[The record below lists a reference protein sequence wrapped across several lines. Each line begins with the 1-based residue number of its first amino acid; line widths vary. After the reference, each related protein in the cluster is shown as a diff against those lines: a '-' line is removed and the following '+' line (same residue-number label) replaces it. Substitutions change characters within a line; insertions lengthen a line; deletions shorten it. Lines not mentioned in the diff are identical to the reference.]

1 MSIRW
6 HWACLASFPICASQV
21 AWADDPRIVFAARQI
36 DLFSSPQR
44 ITGAIEKASRGEL
57 MLREPDGSLHTL
69 VGAGSPSAPPE
80 TPADVMDPDVN
91 YDAKRIVF
99 AGFSA
104 QDQAWRIF
112 EVNADG
118 SGLHQVTHTGQLLD
132 LSRYG
137 DAAESLKSHDDVDPC
152 YLPDG
157 RICFVSTRYPG
168 IAPDNRLR
176 TTNLYVVNVDGSGL
190 HRITTERFAADT
202 PAVDPVSGR
211 IVYSRW
217 WRTPEIGLVDGTTQ
231 EPVLPGSPEY
241 QNTAD
246 QIVSG
251 PAIHGI
257 DEASFP
263 GVNSWFLAL
272 VNPDGTGLEMFSG
285 FRLDRRQTQAYRPS
299 VLSNGTAIAL
309 FIPRTPIL
317 GMPGGNGLRLFQRG
331 PAIPA
336 ALGGPQ
342 QFGESF
348 AGEFGLIP
356 EGMPFANLNFAGA
369 SALQDGRILLAA
381 ADISQGQAYGIYIL
395 DSVAEMRM
403 RVIYLNA
410 GSSVPL
416 DPVALEPRALPPVVE
431 DGATDVLAEDTPRSV
446 EEAFGQGKFTFKC
459 ENIFFNSPIDKG
471 IATAPPIGKRLEI
484 EFYMSPQRAGVT
496 SADPPLLIHRE
507 TVNADGKIEVDL
519 PAGVPLFEILR
530 RPDNTIAAGRDG
542 QIFHVGGLNFGRA
555 GKDGKCVGCHTGHS
569 MQEVPDDASWT
580 NLAPSAALKTNA
592 ADAFPPEVLV
602 DRSTQPGRSV
612 WFAQSLLPETVI
624 QLQWSIPLR
633 GQQVMVHSPQPD
645 GSTPA
650 QRIRGF
656 TVQTFLGEEL
666 REEVQ
671 VDRGIQVR
679 GTAAVLSESLE
690 FDTLKVKIAQ
700 AKVGGIFQGVDGP
713 ALSEI
718 EVIAKAADPAAIPQV
733 NLVRGDPNCDG
744 NVNLSDALGILDSLF
759 LEAGAPCCGEAADVD
774 ADGFVNLTDSIS
786 LLSYLFRGDRPPAQP
801 FPFCGSVPETS
812 GTCEAATACVR

>member
-6 HWACLASFPICASQV
+6 QWVYLASLSICASQV
-21 AWADDPRIVFAARQI
+21 AWADDPRIVFASRQI

-44 ITGAIEKASRGEL
+44 LTGAIEKASRGEL
-57 MLREPDGSLHTL
+57 ILREPDGSFHTL
-69 VGAGSPSAPPE
+69 VNARSPSAPPG
-80 TPADVMDPDVN
+80 TPVDVMDPDVS
-91 YDAKRIVF
+91 YDAKRMVF
-99 AGFSA
+99 TGFSA
-104 QDQAWRIF
+104 AEEAWRLF

-118 SGLHQVTHTGQLLD
+118 SGLHQVTHTGQQLD

-168 IAPDNRLR
+168 MAPDNRLR
-176 TTNLYVVNVDGSGL
+176 TTNLYVVNVDGGGL

-217 WRTPEIGLVDGTTQ
+217 WRTPEVGPGEGMTR
-231 EPVLPGSPEY
+231 EPVLPGSPQY
-241 QNTAD
+241 QNPAD
-246 QIVSG
+246 QQVPVSG
-251 PAIHGI
+251 PAIHGF

-263 GVNSWFLAL
+263 GVNSWFLSF

-299 VLSNGTAIAL
+299 LLPNGTAIAL

-317 GMPGGNGLRLFQRG
+317 GMPGGNGLRHFQRG
-331 PAIPA
+331 PAIPT

-348 AGEFGLIP
+348 AGGAGPFPDLI
-356 EGMPFANLNFAGA
+356 FAGA

-381 ADISQGQAYGIYIL
+381 ADIGQGQAYGIYIL
-395 DSVAEMRM
+395 DGVAEVRM
-403 RVIYLNA
+403 RAIYLNA

-431 DGATDVLAEDTPRSV
+431 DGTTDVLTEDTPRSV
-446 EEAFGQGKFTFKC
+446 DEAFGQGKFTFKC
-459 ENIFFNSPIDKG
+459 ENIFFNSPVDKG

-496 SADPPLLIHRE
+496 LADPPLLIHRE
-507 TVNADGKIEVDL
+507 AVKADGKIEVDL

-542 QIFHVGGLNFGRA
+542 QIFHVGGLNFGRV

-602 DRSTQPGRSV
+602 DRSTEPGRSE
-612 WFAQSLLPETVI
+612 WFAQSLLPETFI

-633 GQQVMVHSPQPD
+633 GQKVMLHAPQPD

-656 TVQTFLGEEL
+656 TVQTFLGKEL

-671 VDRGIQVR
+671 VDRWIQLR
-679 GTAAVLSESLE
+679 GTAAVLNEGLE

-700 AKVGGIFQGVDGP
+700 AKVVGIFRGADGP

-718 EVIAKAADPAAIPQV
+718 EVIAKAADPAAMPQV
-733 NLVRGDPNCDG
+733 RLVRGDPNCDG
-744 NVNLSDALGILDSLF
+744 NVNMSDAMGILDSLF
-759 LEAGAPCCGEAADVD
+759 LEAGALCCGEAADVN
-774 ADGFVNLTDSIS
+774 ADGFVDLTDAIS
-786 LLSYLFRGDRPPAQP
+786 LLSYLFRGDRPPAHP

-812 GTCEAATACVR
+812 FACEAASACVR

>member
-1 MSIRW
+1 
-6 HWACLASFPICASQV
+6 
-21 AWADDPRIVFAARQI
+21 
-36 DLFSSPQR
+36 
-44 ITGAIEKASRGEL
+44 
-57 MLREPDGSLHTL
+57 MLREPDGSFHTL
-69 VGAGSPSAPPE
+69 VDARSPSAPPG
-80 TPADVMDPDVN
+80 TPVDVMDPDVS
-91 YDAKRIVF
+91 YDAKRMVF

-118 SGLHQVTHTGQLLD
+118 SGLHQVTHTSQPLD

-137 DAAESLKSHDDVDPC
+137 DAAESFKSHDDVDPC

-168 IAPDNRLR
+168 MAPDNRLR

-217 WRTPEIGLVDGTTQ
+217 WRTPDIGLGDGTFR

-241 QNTAD
+241 QNPAD
-246 QIVSG
+246 QQVPVSG

-263 GVNSWFLAL
+263 GVNSWFLSF

-299 VLSNGTAIAL
+299 LLPDGTAIAL

-317 GMPGGNGLRLFQRG
+317 GMPGGNGLRLFERG
-331 PAIPA
+331 PSIPT

-342 QFGESF
+342 QFDGVFIGGIGRLPDPVGTPFPE
-348 AGEFGLIP
+348 LI
-356 EGMPFANLNFAGA
+356 FAGA

-381 ADISQGQAYGIYIL
+381 ADIGQGQAYGIYIL
-395 DSVAEMRM
+395 DGVTEMRM

-431 DGATDVLAEDTPRSV
+431 DGTTEVLTEDTPRSV
-446 EEAFGQGKFTFKC
+446 DEAFAQGKFTFKC
-459 ENIFFNSPIDKG
+459 ENIFFNSPIDNG

-542 QIFHVGGLNFGRA
+542 QIFHVGGLNFGRV
-555 GKDGKCVGCHTGHS
+555 GKDGECVGCHTGHS

-580 NLAPSAALKTNA
+580 NLAPSAALRTNA

-602 DRSTQPGRSV
+602 DRSTEPGRSE
-612 WFAQSLLPETVI
+612 WFAQSPLPETLI

-633 GQQVMVHSPQPD
+633 GQKVMVHSPQPD

-656 TVQTFLGEEL
+656 TVQTFLGKEL

-671 VDRGIQVR
+671 VDRGIQLR
-679 GTAAVLSESLE
+679 GTAAVLDEGLE

-700 AKVGGIFQGVDGP
+700 AKVVGSFRGTDGP

-718 EVIAKAADPAAIPQV
+718 EVIAKAADPEARPQV
-733 NLVRGDPNCDG
+733 YLVRGDPSCDG
-744 NVNLSDALGILDSLF
+744 NVNMSDAVGILNSLF
-759 LEAGAPCCGEAADVD
+759 LEAGALCCGEAADVN
-774 ADGFVNLTDSIS
+774 ADGFVDLTDSIS

-801 FPFCGSVPETS
+801 FPFCGSAPES
-812 GTCEAATACVR
+812 SFACEAASACVE